1 MVMNRIMIE
10 KESDFIIEAIEQMFI
25 EMAERV
31 CNGADEGNEVVFAI
45 YCLETILERQFDASE
60 IADWIIY
67 LVGFI
72 RNYKKLKARQKEIVI
87 NFI

>member
-10 KESDFIIEAIEQMFI
+10 NESDFITEAIEQMFI
-25 EMAERV
+25 RMAENV
-31 CNGADEGNEVVFAI
+31 YNGANEGDEVVFII

-87 NFI
+87 KII